1 MAIRRVRL
9 GPGVPVGA
17 ALPVGAGV
25 ELFSKQLPM
34 DRVMTNAASPRVF
47 ARE

>member
-1 MAIRRVRL
+1 MRRVRL
-9 GPGVPVGA
+9 GPGAPMGA

-34 DRVMTNAASPRVF
+34 DRAISNAASPRVF